1 MRETVRCATVW
12 PDGAGFASFARSGIE
27 VMVHMHEQNTPA
39 NQTHIVVVDDEPAV
53 RDIIRACL
61 EMEGYQVSEASQGTE
76 LVAILE
82 NRPVH
87 LVTLDLN
94 LGGEDGLALAREIR
108 ARWDTPIIMVTGK
121 GDPIDRIVGLEIG
134 ADDYIAKPFHV
145 REVLARV
152 RSVLRRNPSKPAPQG
167 DGEAAAE
174 PGGDQMVFSGWVLD
188 CARRELRSPGGA
200 LCPLTSTEFTLLEAL
215 ARRPNRVLSRD
226 QIMDLVRGPDW
237 NANDRAVDNQIG
249 RLRRKMESTE
259 SCGELIRSVRGVGY
273 MLSADVTARTAR
285 R

>member
-1 MRETVRCATVW
+1 MN
-12 PDGAGFASFARSGIE
+12 
-27 VMVHMHEQNTPA
+27 EQNTPA

-61 EMEGYQVSEASQGTE
+61 EMEGYRVSEAGGSAE
-76 LVAILE
+76 LFAVLE
-82 NRPVH
+82 RQPVH
-87 LVTLDLN
+87 LITLDLT
-94 LGGEDGLALAREIR
+94 LGGEDGLAVAREIR
-108 ARWDTPIIMVTGK
+108 VHWDTPIIMVTGK

-152 RSVLRRNPSKPAPQG
+152 RSVLRRNPAQPTPPKNGQTSAGNTREQI
-167 DGEAAAE
+167 
-174 PGGDQMVFSGWVLD
+174 VFAGWVLD

-226 QIMDLVRGPDW
+226 QIMDMVRGPDW

-259 SCGELIRSVRGVGY
+259 PCGELIRSVRGIGY
-273 MLSADVTARTAR
+273 MLSADVTNPTAR